1 MRIEELDKNFK
12 LETKIK
18 REGLRF
24 INALEKPFSV
34 HGLIRISDRWVRMPL
49 DIAQSA
55 SPNVYMLAKNTSGGR
70 VRFTTDSPYIA
81 IKAVQ
86 PLATIMP
93 HMPLTGHMGFD
104 LYMGEGSESTYY
116 SSFVPPWDRSS
127 SETYESTSASGGYE
141 SIIDLKPET
150 LSKEGLRTFT
160 INFPLYHGVNEL
172 YIGIKDGC
180 TLCEAPEYSVK
191 KPFVFYGSSIT
202 QGGCASRPGTCYQGW
217 LSRWFDADFINLGF
231 SGSACGEDE
240 MADYIAGLE
249 MSAFIYDYDYNSPT
263 YETLVETHDKMLRK
277 IRAAHPDIPI
287 IAANRPRVELNA
299 EETARRELIRANV
312 ERLRAEGDD
321 KISFISGEELM
332 SICGCEGT
340 VDYCHPTDLGFYSM
354 ALRFAEDLEKFG
366 FVRKK

>member
-1 MRIEELDKNFK
+1 MRIEDLDKNFK

-70 VRFTTDSPYIA
+70 VRFATDSPYIA

-86 PLATIMP
+86 PPAGTMP
-93 HMPLTGHMGFD
+93 HMPLTGHAGFD
-104 LYMGEGSESTYY
+104 LYMGEGSNSTYY
-116 SSFVPPWDRSS
+116 RSFVPPATVRD
-127 SETYESTSASGGYE
+127 GDGYE
-141 SIIDLKPET
+141 SIIDLTPET
-150 LSKEGLRTFT
+150 LATKSLRTFT

-172 YIGIKDGC
+172 YIGLKDGC

-287 IAANRPRVELNA
+287 IAASRPRVELNA

-312 ERLRAEGDD
+312 ERLRTEGDD

-340 VDYCHPTDLGFYSM
+340 VDYCHPTDLGFFSM
-354 ALRFAEDLEKFG
+354 ALRFADELEKYG
-366 FVRKK
+366 FERKK